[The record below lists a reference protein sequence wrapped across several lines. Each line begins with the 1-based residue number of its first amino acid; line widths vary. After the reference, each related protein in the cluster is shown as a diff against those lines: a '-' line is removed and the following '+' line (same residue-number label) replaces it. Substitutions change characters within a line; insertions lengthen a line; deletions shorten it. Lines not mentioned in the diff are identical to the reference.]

1 MSRYRF
7 IDAER
12 AHHSVSL
19 MCHVLEVSRAGYY
32 AWRRRVPS
40 RRAQDDADLTERI
53 RLIHLG
59 SRGTYGAPRIRAA
72 LRAEG
77 VAISRKRVARLMRA
91 SGLTGIRRSRRRV
104 RTTVVDPFAPVAS
117 NLVERKFVTE
127 APNRLWF
134 GDITYIPTQEGWL
147 YLATLLDCFARRV
160 VGWSMADHL
169 RTELALNA
177 LDMAI
182 RRRRPRP
189 GELVHHTDRGCQYT
203 SAAYQAALAK
213 AGITAS
219 MSRKGECLDNAVAE
233 SFFGTL
239 KAELVEGRIWRTR
252 AEAAQAIFE
261 WIEVFYNRQRLHSSL
276 GYLSP
281 AEYEERLRAEE
292 VA

>member
-12 AHHSVSL
+12 AHHSVSLMCL

-160 VGWSMADHL
+160 VGRSMADHL

-203 SAAYQAALAK
+203 SAAYQAALGK
-213 AGITAS
+213 AGITP
-219 MSRKGECLDNAVAE
+219 L
-233 SFFGTL
+233 
-239 KAELVEGRIWRTR
+239 
-252 AEAAQAIFE
+252 
-261 WIEVFYNRQRLHSSL
+261 
-276 GYLSP
+276 P
-281 AEYEERLRAEE
+281 
-292 VA
+292 